1 MEKQYQKDLM
11 KQKVR
16 VIKLSFDVKVL
27 QGELIER
34 QIIFDFNVELLINKI
49 REIFDEKIRL
59 EIEFDLVQRKF
70 EVGVVE

>member
-59 EIEFDLVQRKF
+59 EIELDLVQRKF

>member
-27 QGELIER
+27 QSELIER

-59 EIEFDLVQRKF
+59 EIELDLVYRKF

>member
-11 KQKVR
+11 IQKVR

-59 EIEFDLVQRKF
+59 EIELDLVQRKF

>member
-49 REIFDEKIRL
+49 REIFDEKICL
-59 EIEFDLVQRKF
+59 EIEFDLV
-70 EVGVVE
+70 

>member
-1 MEKQYQKDLM
+1 M
-11 KQKVR
+11 
-16 VIKLSFDVKVL
+16 SFDVKVL

-59 EIEFDLVQRKF
+59 EIELDLVQRKF

>member
-34 QIIFDFNVELLINKI
+34 QIIFDFNVEILINKI

-59 EIEFDLVQRKF
+59 EIELDLVQRKF

>member
-59 EIEFDLVQRKF
+59 EIEFDLV
-70 EVGVVE
+70 

>member
-27 QGELIER
+27 QSELIER

>member
-59 EIEFDLVQRKF
+59 EIELDLVYRKF

>member
-27 QGELIER
+27 QSELIER

-59 EIEFDLVQRKF
+59 EIELDLVQRKF

>member
-49 REIFDEKIRL
+49 REIFDEKFRL
-59 EIEFDLVQRKF
+59 EIELDLVQRKF